1 MENYWVRLLT
11 KVDLNRCQ
19 KGNRKW
25 MLAVLKKLKN
35 GLKKAQKITK
45 TMKRNIILFAGLLAI
60 VGIVVAYMMYNKPH
74 TDVGSSDAQFE
85 MTADE
90 LFAAFDSDYDNARTK
105 YEDQVILV
113 SGQLHSLDMGN
124 EEAPQLLL
132 MTSFDDGYIRCGFD
146 ASYSEIIE
154 DIDIGTKLKIKG
166 ICKGMDK
173 LEGLDLLNDI
183 DVVLS
188 NCIIID

>member
-1 MENYWVRLLT
+1 
-11 KVDLNRCQ
+11 
-19 KGNRKW
+19 